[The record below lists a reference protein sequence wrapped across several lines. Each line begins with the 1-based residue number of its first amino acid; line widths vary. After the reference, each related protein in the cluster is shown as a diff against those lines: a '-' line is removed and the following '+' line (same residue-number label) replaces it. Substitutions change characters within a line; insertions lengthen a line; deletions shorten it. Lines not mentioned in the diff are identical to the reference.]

1 MIYSQLDSLKLEGD
15 CVKIHR
21 RGIANALAAGLN
33 GERTILISS
42 ISSVQIKPAAWLSP
56 GYILF
61 SYAGSKPFMGGLI
74 EATQD
79 PDAFIFGQESN
90 EEIAEFKM
98 KVEEKIRE
106 SRCPAP
112 ISNPSR
118 ASLPDEI
125 RKLAELK
132 QQGLLSQEEFEAAKR
147 KLFA

>member
-1 MIYSQLDSLKLEGD
+1 
-15 CVKIHR
+15 
-21 RGIANALAAGLN
+21 
-33 GERTILISS
+33 
-42 ISSVQIKPAAWLSP
+42 
-56 GYILF
+56 
-61 SYAGSKPFMGGLI
+61 MGGLI

-132 QQGLLSQEEFEAAKR
+132 QLVRSVY
-147 KLFA
+147 